1 MQLDVLIIGAGSVG
15 LAPALTLGR
24 CLRRVLVADGGPPR
38 NEASPGVHAFLTRD
52 GIQPAEL
59 LRLGREQL
67 QPYETVEIQC
77 L

>member
-1 MQLDVLIIGAGSVG
+1 M
-15 LAPALTLGR
+15 GR

-38 NEASPGVHAFLTRD
+38 NEASPGVHDFLTRD
-52 GIQPAEL
+52 GIRRAEL

-67 QPYETVEIQC
+67 QSYETVEVQC